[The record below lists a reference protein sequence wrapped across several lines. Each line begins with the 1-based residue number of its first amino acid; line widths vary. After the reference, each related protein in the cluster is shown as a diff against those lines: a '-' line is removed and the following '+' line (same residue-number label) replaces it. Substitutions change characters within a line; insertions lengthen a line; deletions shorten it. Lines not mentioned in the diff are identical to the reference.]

1 MNNPRDLSQE
11 NEKLMNEL
19 KNIEKTLEQ
28 KEAECLQFDKENK
41 KLKMLQSF
49 NSVFNKTQTNKDSV
63 LITQIIKQLEEIK
76 AEISSE
82 IKEIAK
88 LRKEKMEFTKKITSI
103 DQELSMIKPTSETT
117 RMLTRE
123 KTAKE
128 FSRFS

>member
-1 MNNPRDLSQE
+1 MNNSRDLSQE

>member
-1 MNNPRDLSQE
+1 M
-11 NEKLMNEL
+11 
-19 KNIEKTLEQ
+19 
-28 KEAECLQFDKENK
+28 
-41 KLKMLQSF
+41 
-49 NSVFNKTQTNKDSV
+49 